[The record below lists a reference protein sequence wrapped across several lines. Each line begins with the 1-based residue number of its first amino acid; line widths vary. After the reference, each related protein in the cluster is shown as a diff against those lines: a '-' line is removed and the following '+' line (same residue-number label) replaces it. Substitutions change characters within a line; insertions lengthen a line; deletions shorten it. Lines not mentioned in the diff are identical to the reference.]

1 MKSAF
6 PRNAGTSWK
15 LASAS
20 CAPNQCQQAQAWY
33 EPLFTVAWLWMY
45 RAFVLSDIAA
55 CMQPATRRHLHTIA
69 DDGMFDSEVPAAVF
83 ASLSLNEDEDDSGTC
98 VIVACMQP
106 F

>member
-1 MKSAF
+1 
-6 PRNAGTSWK
+6 
-15 LASAS
+15 
-20 CAPNQCQQAQAWY
+20 
-33 EPLFTVAWLWMY
+33 
-45 RAFVLSDIAA
+45 
-55 CMQPATRRHLHTIA
+55 MQPATRRHLHTIA